1 MDMKLKD
8 DRERL
13 SVIIIEIIL
22 SRIKSILK
30 MRNTHL
36 TIFPL

>member
-1 MDMKLKD
+1 MDMKLKY

>member
-1 MDMKLKD
+1 MKLKY

>member
-1 MDMKLKD
+1 MDIKLKNA
-8 DRERL
+8 RKRL
-13 SVIIIEIIL
+13 SIITIEIIL
-22 SRIKSILK
+22 TRIKSILK